1 MRPITTQLR
10 SLIDRPEILVLPGVY
25 DGLSMRLV
33 ERRGFEGG
41 FISGAGLSESL
52 IGQPDVGLM
61 SIEENLFACRRLA
74 SVSSIPLLAD
84 ADTGYGNAINVFHAV
99 RAFERAG
106 VAGVMIED
114 QTWPKRCGHMT
125 GKAVV
130 STEEMVEKVRAA
142 IDARIDQDFVIM
154 ARTDA
159 AGVNGLTDAVRRL
172 NLYREAGADLLFAD
186 ALVSVEEIQEV
197 TSAVGGPVC
206 VNMGFGIRSR
216 ATTPLVSANDLH
228 GMGVAVVMY
237 PRLLTSSAVRGMENG
252 IKALQEQIA
261 LGDAADRPDLTV
273 SFDELND
280 LVGSAEF
287 VALEQRFTAPGG
299 S

>member
-1 MRPITTQLR
+1 VAPITTHLR
-10 SLIDRPEILVLPGVY
+10 NLIDHPEILILPGVF
-25 DGLSMRLV
+25 DALSLRLV
-33 ERRGFEGG
+33 ERRGFDGG
-41 FISGAGLSESL
+41 FVSGAGLSESL

-61 SIEENLFACRRLA
+61 SIEENLFVCRRLA
-74 SVSSIPLLAD
+74 SVSSIPLIAD
-84 ADTGYGNAINVFHAV
+84 ADTGYGNAINVFHTV

-130 STEEMVEKVRAA
+130 PAEEMVEKVRAA
-142 IDARIDQDFVIM
+142 IDARRDQDFVIM

-159 AGVNGLTDAVRRL
+159 AGVNGLGDAIRRL

-186 ALVSVEEIQEV
+186 ALSSVDEIREV
-197 TSAVGGPVC
+197 AGSVAGPVC

-216 ATTPLVSANDLH
+216 STTPLVPARVLH
-228 GMGVAVVMY
+228 GVGVAVVIY

-252 IKALQEQIA
+252 LAGLREQIA
-261 LGDAADRPDLTV
+261 NGAVADRPDLAV

-280 LVGSAEF
+280 LVGYGEF
-287 VALEQRFTAPGG
+287 EELENRYVVRGG